1 MWLAS
6 RKDGAQHWDIKTD
19 RSRVAAAALKT
30 LKRAGPG
37 RAASPFIVSQFLLQI
52 DANNRAAAHAVVVFD
67 RNTEAVIDPIL
78 TFEAV
83 CVLSLSAKRPT
94 RIDLVIPR

>member
-1 MWLAS
+1 MLLAS
-6 RKDGAQHWDIKTD
+6 GKDGAQHWDIKTD

-30 LKRAGPG
+30 
-37 RAASPFIVSQFLLQI
+37 SPFIVSQFLLQI

-94 RIDLVIPR
+94 RIDLIKQSTPGV